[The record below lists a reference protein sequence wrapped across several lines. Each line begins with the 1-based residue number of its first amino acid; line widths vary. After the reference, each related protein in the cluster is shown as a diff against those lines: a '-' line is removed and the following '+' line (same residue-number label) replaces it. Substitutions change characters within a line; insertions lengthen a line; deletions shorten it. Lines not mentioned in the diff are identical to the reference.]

1 MQVPLPVSHAP
12 SSSAMADAR
21 HIHQASAAAALP
33 PAWGPWLACK
43 FVEAYDYRA
52 QQMRGG
58 PLSPRPTLQPTV
70 LQAVGHLAASAGG
83 KTLSAAAQLAPPPAD
98 FLA

>member
-1 MQVPLPVSHAP
+1 MQVPVPVSRAPLPVFAEAHA
-12 SSSAMADAR
+12 SN
-21 HIHQASAAAALP
+21 QASVAGALP
-33 PAWGPWLACK
+33 PAWGPWLAGK

-58 PLSPRPTLQPTV
+58 PLSPRPTLEPTV
-70 LQAVGHLAASAGG
+70 FGAMGHLAASAGG
-83 KTLSAAAQLAPPPAD
+83 KTLTAAAQLPPPPAD